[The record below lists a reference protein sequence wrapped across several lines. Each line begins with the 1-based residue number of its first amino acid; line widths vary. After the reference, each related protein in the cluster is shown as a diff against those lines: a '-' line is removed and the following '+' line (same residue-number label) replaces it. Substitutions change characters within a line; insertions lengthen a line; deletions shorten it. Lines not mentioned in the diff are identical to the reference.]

1 MILINYVSSFTVK
14 DSVQSYAAA
23 SHLWHL
29 SHIFKA
35 LDFTINGVTRNSLI
49 VKDSFK
55 SALKRTSDNLFVITI
70 SDSEEERMYKHTELV
85 KFILYDRYPNIKI
98 EFKLLPYNVR

>member
-1 MILINYVSSFTVK
+1 MILINYVSSFTIK

-35 LDFTINGVTRNSLI
+35 IDFTINGVTRNSLT
-49 VKDSFK
+49 VKGSFK
-55 SALKRTSDNLFVITI
+55 LALKTTSDNLFVITI
-70 SDSEEERMYKHTELV
+70 SDSEQERMLKHTELV

-98 EFKLLPYNVR
+98 DFKLLPHNIR

>member
-35 LDFTINGVTRNSLI
+35 LDFTINGVARNSLI

-55 SALKRTSDNLFVITI
+55 SALKATSDNLFVITI
-70 SDSEEERMYKHTELV
+70 SDNEQERMRKHTELI

-98 EFKLLPYNVR
+98 DFKLLQQHV